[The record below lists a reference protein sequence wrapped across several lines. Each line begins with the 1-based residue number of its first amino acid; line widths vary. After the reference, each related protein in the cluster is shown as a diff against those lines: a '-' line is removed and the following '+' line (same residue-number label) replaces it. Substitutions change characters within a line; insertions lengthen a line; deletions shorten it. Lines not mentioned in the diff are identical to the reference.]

1 MTPVMSA
8 REARAQETFRALA
21 AALAYPG
28 RQQSLPAKGAKAFLA
43 IAESLVDLES
53 SYTTNDRELDA
64 VFGPLGGRRL
74 AVAEAHY
81 QFYPRL
87 SVDELAVLREA
98 PIGTYLYP
106 DRSATLVI
114 GCRFELGQLLRLSG
128 PGIQGQSEIDI
139 AGLPEEFWLLRASA
153 CAFPLGWDV
162 ILVADAE
169 VIGLPRS
176 TRVEV
181 A

>member
-1 MTPVMSA
+1 
-8 REARAQETFRALA
+8 
-21 AALAYPG
+21 
-28 RQQSLPAKGAKAFLA
+28 
-43 IAESLVDLES
+43 
-53 SYTTNDRELDA
+53 
-64 VFGPLGGRRL
+64 
-74 AVAEAHY
+74 
-81 QFYPRL
+81 
-87 SVDELAVLREA
+87 VLREA